1 MVKYKFN
8 EGALI
13 AELQSYIDGTY
24 DGHYSKNKF
33 QSTEFIIDCGHGEGF
48 ALGNCLKYV
57 QRYGKKDGKN
67 RKDLMKVLH
76 YALIALHVHDEEQ
89 EIDFPEPDS
98 MDFGA
103 NLSYGIGTSYT
114 AENYTDEAIYN
125 SPKVVYNGSIDSIT
139 PQQWNTMN
147 QKHLNE
153 TKETK

>member
-89 EIDFPEPDS
+89 ETDSPSDS